1 MISLC
6 FHFIVIHRLTADFTR
21 HSWPFTWYNWRKQ
34 LTLWTLA
41 PCTVPTMTLAS
52 FRIFALL
59 WMCQLLIKLHV
70 KHQNSASF
78 YVEIHKLYYWLLTCR
93 QISLNSTAQLCAI
106 WCLPPVL
113 LVRMV
118 CYKTVISFH
127 TSTQKSFT
135 CTALI
140 DSFWSFWQVCF
151 SGLGILTFC
160 QIVPFWADSTSVV
173 CRCICCTFDQM
184 LRSWSTVDKPV
195 INECSTVPS
204 HNTCSCQSGHG
215 IVYQQ
220 RRENDI
226 RTFSFIH
233 KR

>member
-1 MISLC
+1 MQANKPKQYCTTVCHLVS
-6 FHFIVIHRLTADFTR
+6 TAST
-21 HSWPFTWYNWRKQ
+21 
-34 LTLWTLA
+34 
-41 PCTVPTMTLAS
+41 PCENGVL
-52 FRIFALL
+52 
-59 WMCQLLIKLHV
+59 
-70 KHQNSASF
+70 QNS
-78 YVEIHKLYYWLLTCR
+78 Y
-93 QISLNSTAQLCAI
+93 QL
-106 WCLPPVL
+106 PHQ
-113 LVRMV
+113 
-118 CYKTVISFH
+118 YT
-127 TSTQKSFT
+127 KSFT